1 MKLLVRN
8 LARETTEQDI
18 RTLFSNYGKVE
29 LCTVVLD
36 QETGLSKGFGFVIMP
51 DEAEA
56 EAVAALEALNL
67 SSVHK
72 SKIRVKVA
80 QD

>member
-8 LARETTEQDI
+8 LARETTEQDL
-18 RTLFSNYGKVE
+18 RALFSNYGKVE
-29 LCTVVLD
+29 LCTLVLD

-56 EAVAALEALNL
+56 ICALDALNL
-67 SSVHK
+67 SNVAK

>member
-1 MKLLVRN
+1 M
-8 LARETTEQDI
+8 
-18 RTLFSNYGKVE
+18 
-29 LCTVVLD
+29 LD

-56 EAVAALEALNL
+56 ISALEALNL
-67 SSVHK
+67 TNVEK

>member
-8 LARETTEQDI
+8 LARETTEQEI
-18 RTLFSNYGKVE
+18 RKLFTNYGKVE
-29 LCTVVLD
+29 LCTLVLD

-56 EAVAALEALNL
+56 IAALEALNL
-67 SSVHK
+67 SQVAK
-72 SKIRVKVA
+72 NAIRVKVA

>member
-8 LARETTEQDI
+8 LARQTTEQDM
-18 RTLFSNYGKVE
+18 RKLFSEHGKVE
-29 LCTVVLD
+29 LCTLVLD

-56 EAVAALEALNL
+56 AAALKALNL
-67 SSVHK
+67 ASVAE
-72 SKIRVKVA
+72 SKIRVKIA

>member
-18 RTLFSNYGKVE
+18 RKLFSNYGKVE
-29 LCTVVLD
+29 LCTLVLD
-36 QETGLSKGFGFVIMP
+36 QDTGLSKGFGFVIMP

-56 EAVAALEALNL
+56 ISALNALNL
-67 SSVHK
+67 SQVAK
-72 SKIRVKVA
+72 NAIRVKVA

>member
-8 LARETTEQDI
+8 LARHMTEQDI
-18 RTLFSNYGKVE
+18 RKLFSAYGKVE
-29 LCTVVLD
+29 LCLLVLD

-56 EAVAALEALNL
+56 ISALEALNL
-67 SSVHK
+67 TNVEK

>member
-1 MKLLVRN
+1 MKFLVRN

-29 LCTVVLD
+29 LCTLVLD
-36 QETGLSKGFGFVIMP
+36 QETGLSKGFGFVSMP

-56 EAVAALEALNL
+56 SAALEALNL
-67 SSVHK
+67 SSVHNN
-72 SKIRVKVA
+72 KIRVKVA

>member
-56 EAVAALEALNL
+56 VAALEALNL
-67 SSVHK
+67 SLVHK

>member
-8 LARETTEQDI
+8 LARHMTEQDI
-18 RTLFSNYGKVE
+18 RKLFSAYGKV
-29 LCTVVLD
+29 D
-36 QETGLSKGFGFVIMP
+36 VIMP

-56 EAVAALEALNL
+56 ISALEALNL
-67 SSVHK
+67 TNVEK